1 MIFYVKEYKRFIPK
15 EKELNYLL
23 DAEMYLNHRF
33 WDNMVEDIKINKD
46 KNYILVKFW
55 RDGIVAED
63 KIEKIKNK
71 LYVYYNYT
79 GYGRNYSPALIENVE
94 KFDVM
99 EKGNLFYI
107 KLKVKNQEER
117 IYCYEKRKG
126 FVSIEV
132 MLVSLICSM
141 IVTILMDN
149 SFQRR
154 KELDRS
160 FKITGHNID
169 KNNSEEQ
176 FLKYMLKEK
185 ILNKDT
191 FQELKFSLNNMKAEY
206 SKKRGF

>member
-1 MIFYVKEYKRFIPK
+1 MKR
-15 EKELNYLL
+15 
-23 DAEMYLNHRF
+23 
-33 WDNMVEDIKINKD
+33 
-46 KNYILVKFW
+46 
-55 RDGIVAED
+55 
-63 KIEKIKNK
+63 
-71 LYVYYNYT
+71 
-79 GYGRNYSPALIENVE
+79 
-94 KFDVM
+94 
-99 EKGNLFYI
+99 
-107 KLKVKNQEER
+107 
-117 IYCYEKRKG
+117 CKG

-160 FKITGHNID
+160 FKITCHNID
-169 KNNSEEQ
+169 KNNSDEQ

-206 SKKRGF
+206 SKKARILNIKNKDKISGLSRDTYYEIKVINDDIILSKRGNYEFVNKDLSN

>member
-1 MIFYVKEYKRFIPK
+1 MKR
-15 EKELNYLL
+15 
-23 DAEMYLNHRF
+23 
-33 WDNMVEDIKINKD
+33 
-46 KNYILVKFW
+46 
-55 RDGIVAED
+55 
-63 KIEKIKNK
+63 
-71 LYVYYNYT
+71 
-79 GYGRNYSPALIENVE
+79 
-94 KFDVM
+94 
-99 EKGNLFYI
+99 
-107 KLKVKNQEER
+107 
-117 IYCYEKRKG
+117 RKG

-160 FKITGHNID
+160 FKIIGSNID

-206 SKKRGF
+206 SKKARILNKDKISGLSRDTYYEIKVINDDIILSKRGNYEFVNKDLSN

>member
-1 MIFYVKEYKRFIPK
+1 MKR
-15 EKELNYLL
+15 
-23 DAEMYLNHRF
+23 
-33 WDNMVEDIKINKD
+33 
-46 KNYILVKFW
+46 
-55 RDGIVAED
+55 
-63 KIEKIKNK
+63 
-71 LYVYYNYT
+71 
-79 GYGRNYSPALIENVE
+79 
-94 KFDVM
+94 
-99 EKGNLFYI
+99 
-107 KLKVKNQEER
+107 
-117 IYCYEKRKG
+117 RKG

-160 FKITGHNID
+160 FKITCHNID

-176 FLKYMLKEK
+176 FLKCMLKEK

-206 SKKRGF
+206 SKKARILNIKNKDKISGLSRDTYYEIKVINDDIILSKRGNYEFVNKDLSN

>member
-1 MIFYVKEYKRFIPK
+1 MKR
-15 EKELNYLL
+15 
-23 DAEMYLNHRF
+23 
-33 WDNMVEDIKINKD
+33 
-46 KNYILVKFW
+46 
-55 RDGIVAED
+55 
-63 KIEKIKNK
+63 
-71 LYVYYNYT
+71 
-79 GYGRNYSPALIENVE
+79 
-94 KFDVM
+94 
-99 EKGNLFYI
+99 
-107 KLKVKNQEER
+107 
-117 IYCYEKRKG
+117 RKG

-160 FKITGHNID
+160 FKITCYNID

-206 SKKRGF
+206 SKKARILNIKNKDKISGLSRDTYYEIKVINDDIILSKRGNYEFVNKDLSN

>member
-1 MIFYVKEYKRFIPK
+1 MKR
-15 EKELNYLL
+15 
-23 DAEMYLNHRF
+23 
-33 WDNMVEDIKINKD
+33 
-46 KNYILVKFW
+46 
-55 RDGIVAED
+55 
-63 KIEKIKNK
+63 
-71 LYVYYNYT
+71 
-79 GYGRNYSPALIENVE
+79 
-94 KFDVM
+94 
-99 EKGNLFYI
+99 
-107 KLKVKNQEER
+107 
-117 IYCYEKRKG
+117 RKG

-160 FKITGHNID
+160 FKITCNNID

-206 SKKRGF
+206 SKKARILNVKNKDKISGLSRDTYYEIKVINDDIILSKRGNYEFVNKDLSN

>member
-1 MIFYVKEYKRFIPK
+1 MK
-15 EKELNYLL
+15 
-23 DAEMYLNHRF
+23 
-33 WDNMVEDIKINKD
+33 
-46 KNYILVKFW
+46 
-55 RDGIVAED
+55 
-63 KIEKIKNK
+63 
-71 LYVYYNYT
+71 
-79 GYGRNYSPALIENVE
+79 
-94 KFDVM
+94 
-99 EKGNLFYI
+99 
-107 KLKVKNQEER
+107 
-117 IYCYEKRKG
+117 KRKG

-149 SFQRR
+149 SFQSR

-160 FKITGHNID
+160 FKIIGSNID

-206 SKKRGF
+206 SKKARILNIKNKDKISGLSRDTYYEIKVINDDIILSKRGNYEFVNKDLSN

>member
-1 MIFYVKEYKRFIPK
+1 MK
-15 EKELNYLL
+15 
-23 DAEMYLNHRF
+23 
-33 WDNMVEDIKINKD
+33 
-46 KNYILVKFW
+46 
-55 RDGIVAED
+55 
-63 KIEKIKNK
+63 
-71 LYVYYNYT
+71 
-79 GYGRNYSPALIENVE
+79 
-94 KFDVM
+94 
-99 EKGNLFYI
+99 
-107 KLKVKNQEER
+107 
-117 IYCYEKRKG
+117 KRKG

-160 FKITGHNID
+160 FKIIGSNID

-185 ILNKDT
+185 ILNKDN

-206 SKKRGF
+206 SKKARILNIKNKDKISGLSRDTYYEIKVINDDIILSKRRNYEFVNKDLSN

>member
-1 MIFYVKEYKRFIPK
+1 MKR
-15 EKELNYLL
+15 
-23 DAEMYLNHRF
+23 
-33 WDNMVEDIKINKD
+33 
-46 KNYILVKFW
+46 
-55 RDGIVAED
+55 
-63 KIEKIKNK
+63 
-71 LYVYYNYT
+71 
-79 GYGRNYSPALIENVE
+79 
-94 KFDVM
+94 
-99 EKGNLFYI
+99 
-107 KLKVKNQEER
+107 
-117 IYCYEKRKG
+117 RKG

-160 FKITGHNID
+160 FKIIGSNID

-206 SKKRGF
+206 SKKARILNIKNKDKISGLSRDTYYEIKVINDDIILSKRGNYEFINKDLSN

>member
-1 MIFYVKEYKRFIPK
+1 MKR
-15 EKELNYLL
+15 
-23 DAEMYLNHRF
+23 
-33 WDNMVEDIKINKD
+33 
-46 KNYILVKFW
+46 
-55 RDGIVAED
+55 
-63 KIEKIKNK
+63 
-71 LYVYYNYT
+71 
-79 GYGRNYSPALIENVE
+79 
-94 KFDVM
+94 
-99 EKGNLFYI
+99 
-107 KLKVKNQEER
+107 
-117 IYCYEKRKG
+117 RKG
-126 FVSIEV
+126 FGSIEV

-160 FKITGHNID
+160 FKITCNNID

-206 SKKRGF
+206 SKKARILNIKNKDKISGLSRDTYYEIKVINDDIILSKRGNYEFVNKDLSN

>member
-1 MIFYVKEYKRFIPK
+1 MKR
-15 EKELNYLL
+15 
-23 DAEMYLNHRF
+23 
-33 WDNMVEDIKINKD
+33 
-46 KNYILVKFW
+46 
-55 RDGIVAED
+55 
-63 KIEKIKNK
+63 
-71 LYVYYNYT
+71 
-79 GYGRNYSPALIENVE
+79 
-94 KFDVM
+94 
-99 EKGNLFYI
+99 
-107 KLKVKNQEER
+107 
-117 IYCYEKRKG
+117 RKG

-160 FKITGHNID
+160 FKIIGSNID

-206 SKKRGF
+206 SKKARILNIKNKDKISGLSRDTYYEIKVINDDIILSKRGNYEFVNKNLKD

>member
-1 MIFYVKEYKRFIPK
+1 MK
-15 EKELNYLL
+15 
-23 DAEMYLNHRF
+23 
-33 WDNMVEDIKINKD
+33 
-46 KNYILVKFW
+46 
-55 RDGIVAED
+55 
-63 KIEKIKNK
+63 
-71 LYVYYNYT
+71 
-79 GYGRNYSPALIENVE
+79 
-94 KFDVM
+94 
-99 EKGNLFYI
+99 
-107 KLKVKNQEER
+107 
-117 IYCYEKRKG
+117 KRKG

-160 FKITGHNID
+160 FKIIGSNID

-206 SKKRGF
+206 SKKARILNIKNKDKISGLSRDTYYEIKVINDDIILSKRGNYEFVNKDLSN

>member
-1 MIFYVKEYKRFIPK
+1 MKR
-15 EKELNYLL
+15 
-23 DAEMYLNHRF
+23 
-33 WDNMVEDIKINKD
+33 
-46 KNYILVKFW
+46 
-55 RDGIVAED
+55 
-63 KIEKIKNK
+63 
-71 LYVYYNYT
+71 
-79 GYGRNYSPALIENVE
+79 
-94 KFDVM
+94 
-99 EKGNLFYI
+99 
-107 KLKVKNQEER
+107 
-117 IYCYEKRKG
+117 RKG

-160 FKITGHNID
+160 FKITCHNID

-206 SKKRGF
+206 SKKARILNIKNKDKISGLSRDTYYEIKVINDDIILSKRRNYEFVNKDLSN

>member
-1 MIFYVKEYKRFIPK
+1 MKR
-15 EKELNYLL
+15 
-23 DAEMYLNHRF
+23 
-33 WDNMVEDIKINKD
+33 
-46 KNYILVKFW
+46 
-55 RDGIVAED
+55 
-63 KIEKIKNK
+63 
-71 LYVYYNYT
+71 
-79 GYGRNYSPALIENVE
+79 
-94 KFDVM
+94 
-99 EKGNLFYI
+99 
-107 KLKVKNQEER
+107 
-117 IYCYEKRKG
+117 RKG
-126 FVSIEV
+126 FVAIEV

-160 FKITGHNID
+160 FKITCNNID

-206 SKKRGF
+206 SKKARILNIKNKDKISGLSRDTYYEIKVINDDIILSKRGNYEFVNKDLSN

>member
-1 MIFYVKEYKRFIPK
+1 MKR
-15 EKELNYLL
+15 
-23 DAEMYLNHRF
+23 
-33 WDNMVEDIKINKD
+33 
-46 KNYILVKFW
+46 
-55 RDGIVAED
+55 
-63 KIEKIKNK
+63 
-71 LYVYYNYT
+71 
-79 GYGRNYSPALIENVE
+79 
-94 KFDVM
+94 
-99 EKGNLFYI
+99 
-107 KLKVKNQEER
+107 
-117 IYCYEKRKG
+117 RKG

-206 SKKRGF
+206 SKKARILNIKNKDKISGLSRDTYYEIKIINDDIILSKRGNYEFVNKDLSN